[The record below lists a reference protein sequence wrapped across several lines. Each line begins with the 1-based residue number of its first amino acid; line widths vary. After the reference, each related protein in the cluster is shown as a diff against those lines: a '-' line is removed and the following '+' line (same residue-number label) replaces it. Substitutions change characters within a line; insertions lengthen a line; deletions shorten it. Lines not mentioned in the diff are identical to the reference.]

1 MFFGMAPNPLCTGH
15 SFAIFI
21 NFYHADE
28 SPGAEFRVRS
38 TPAMFENLS
47 QKLEAVFRKLR
58 GQGRLTPENIDESLR
73 EVRRALLDADVNFLV
88 VRDFIEEVRKRALGQ
103 EVLSSVTPGQLIVK
117 IIHDEMVRLLGSV
130 RADIVHSQNPPT
142 VILVAGLQGSG
153 KTTFSA
159 KLARLLASKGNLPLL
174 VAVDV
179 YRPAAIDQLEALG
192 RQIGIPVFSDR
203 TTRDAVAIARAGVVH
218 AQRNVR
224 DTVIIDTAGRLHI
237 DEEMMREVEA
247 VRDAVH
253 PHETLFVVDAMT
265 GQDAVTTARTFNER
279 LGFDGIVLTKLDGD
293 ARGGAA
299 LSIRSIVQKPV
310 KFVGTGEKTD
320 ALEPFH
326 PDRMASRILGMGDI
340 VTLVE
345 KAQQSFN
352 GEQAVRL
359 QEKLRKS
366 SFTLMDFL
374 EQLREMRKM
383 GPIDQVMA
391 MVPGMS
397 RMQGKANVDE
407 RDLVRI
413 EAMIL
418 SMTPHERERP
428 AVING
433 SRRRRIA
440 LGSGTTVQH
449 VNRLLKQ
456 FGDMQK
462 LMKKF
467 SKGGLRRGMQGFRLP
482 MG

>member
-1 MFFGMAPNPLCTGH
+1 
-15 SFAIFI
+15 
-21 NFYHADE
+21 
-28 SPGAEFRVRS
+28 
-38 TPAMFENLS
+38 MFENLS

-310 KFVGTGEKTD
+310 KFVGTWEKTD

-456 FGDMQK
+456 FDDMQK